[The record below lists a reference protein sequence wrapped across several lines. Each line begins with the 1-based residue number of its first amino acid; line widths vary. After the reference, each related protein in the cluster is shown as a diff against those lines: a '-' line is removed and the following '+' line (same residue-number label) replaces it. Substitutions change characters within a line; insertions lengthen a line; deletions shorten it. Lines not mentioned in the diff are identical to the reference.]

1 MSDKD
6 GRQRDSGPTYSPV
19 QRRLHWLVTLLVL
32 IQFLLQSPMRDA
44 ISAIEHSAS
53 LTAVQFL
60 VTSIHS
66 WGGTAIG
73 LLVIYRWQLRKERRI
88 GADAAGLSPQ
98 IARIAGFHHV
108 LMYLVLLLMAV
119 TGALN
124 YYVGWPVAAQWHER
138 GKWGLL
144 ALVAA
149 HILAALWHHL
159 WLRDNVLLRMLG
171 R

>member
-66 WGGTAIG
+66 WGRYRNWIVGNLSMAIAKRAPDWRRRGWIIATDRPNCGFSPCADVPGFTANG
-73 LLVIYRWQLRKERRI
+73 GNRCTELLRRMACGSAMARAWKM
-88 GADAAGLSPQ
+88 GAASFGGSSYSGGIVAPS
-98 IARIAGFHHV
+98 
-108 LMYLVLLLMAV
+108 
-119 TGALN
+119 
-124 YYVGWPVAAQWHER
+124 VAAR
-138 GKWGLL
+138 
-144 ALVAA
+144 
-149 HILAALWHHL
+149 
-159 WLRDNVLLRMLG
+159 
-171 R
+171 